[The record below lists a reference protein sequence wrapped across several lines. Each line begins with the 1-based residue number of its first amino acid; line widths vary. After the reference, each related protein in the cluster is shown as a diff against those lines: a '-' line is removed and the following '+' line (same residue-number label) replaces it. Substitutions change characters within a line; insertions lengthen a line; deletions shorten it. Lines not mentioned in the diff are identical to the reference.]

1 MAKTLHLRDG
11 SIEVILGDPEAAFR
25 KILDERLG
33 PDAVC
38 LLKQIIKA
46 NVEASMPYY

>member
-11 SIEVILGDPEAAFR
+11 SVEVILGDPEVAFR

-33 PDAVC
+33 PDAVW

-46 NVEASMPYY
+46 NVEAIKPYY